1 MSAPTTSSEVL
12 KGPTAAAPVRKAL
25 DELSSPERQAKS
37 SPLYIPSL
45 DGVRALSFMIVF
57 VAHAGLGWIVPGYF
71 GLSLFFF
78 LSGYLITTLLRVEFE
93 RSGDVSLRQFY
104 LRRALRIFP
113 PFYVILGV
121 AMLVTALGLW
131 EGSLTVKAILYQ
143 TFHLTNYYIV
153 EHGWWTGMAPGTW
166 VYWSLAIEEHF
177 YLVFPLVY
185 LLLRRRGL
193 SAERQA
199 MFLVTL
205 CVIVL
210 IWRCVLVFGF
220 DAPKDRMY
228 VSTDT
233 RVDAILAGCILAIW
247 KNPALEPESSDERA
261 LKWVWLPLGGAAVLL
276 SLALRIPEF
285 EQTFRYTLQS
295 FGLIPFFIA
304 AVRFHDR
311 GVLRL
316 LNLRF
321 VRFVGVLSY
330 SMYLMHTSLLWG
342 LGQWT
347 NWSEPVRGLV
357 ALAALIAAGTLIH
370 HYIEK
375 PCAELRRKLSGAS
388 KRER

>member
-1 MSAPTTSSEVL
+1 MGAPTAPSDVL
-12 KGPTAAAPVRKAL
+12 GPSGAAEARKA
-25 DELSSPERQAKS
+25 ERARAGRS
-37 SPLYIPSL
+37 RPAEGSPLYIASL

-93 RSGDVSLRQFY
+93 RTDDVSLRQFY

-113 PFYVILGV
+113 PFYLVLV
-121 AMLVTALGLW
+121 LAMTVTALGLW
-131 EGSLTVKAILYQ
+131 GGSLTAKAILYQ
-143 TFHLTNYYIV
+143 TLHLTNYYIV

-177 YLVFPLVY
+177 YLIFPLLY

-193 SAERQA
+193 SAGRQA
-199 MFLVTL
+199 LVL
-205 CVIVL
+205 VAVCALVL
-210 IWRCVLVFGF
+210 VWRCALVFGF

-247 KNPALEPESSDERA
+247 KNPALEPEALADRA
-261 LKWVWLPLGGAAVLL
+261 LKRLWLPLGGCAVLA
-276 SLALRIPEF
+276 SLVIRIPQF
-285 EQTFRYTLQS
+285 EQTFRYSLQS
-295 FGLIPFFIA
+295 FGLMPFFIA
-304 AVRFHDR
+304 AVRWHDR

-316 LNLRF
+316 LNLRS
-321 VRFVGVLSY
+321 VRYVGVLSY
-330 SMYLMHTSLLWG
+330 SMYLMHTSMLWG

-347 NWSEPVRGLV
+347 SWSEPVRGL
-357 ALAALIAAGTLIH
+357 AALGLLLGAATLIH
-370 HYIEK
+370 RYVEK
-375 PCAELRRKLSGAS
+375 PCAELRRRLSGTLKPGA
-388 KRER
+388 

>member
-1 MSAPTTSSEVL
+1 MGAPTAPSDVL
-12 KGPTAAAPVRKAL
+12 GASGVAAEARVAPSAQPGPSRPA
-25 DELSSPERQAKS
+25 ERA
-37 SPLYIPSL
+37 PLYIPSL

-93 RSGDVSLRQFY
+93 RTDDVSLRQFY

-113 PFYVILGV
+113 PFYLVLAV
-121 AMLVTALGLW
+121 AMAVTAFGLW
-131 EGSLTVKAILYQ
+131 GGSLTTKAILYQ
-143 TFHLTNYYIV
+143 TLHLTNYYIV
-153 EHGWWTGMAPGTW
+153 DHGWWTGLAPGTW

-193 SAERQA
+193 SAGRQA
-199 MFLVTL
+199 LILVGL
-205 CVIVL
+205 CAIVL
-210 IWRCVLVFGF
+210 AWRCVLVFAF

-247 KNPALEPESSDERA
+247 KNPALERPADDRA
-261 LKWVWLPLGGAAVLL
+261 LKRLWLPLGAAAVLA
-276 SLALRIPEF
+276 SLLIRIPDF
-285 EQTFRYTLQS
+285 EQTFRYSLQS
-295 FGLIPFFIA
+295 FGLMPFFAA
-304 AVRFHDR
+304 AVRWHDR
-311 GVLRL
+311 GMLRL

-321 VRFVGVLSY
+321 VRYVGVLSY
-330 SMYLMHTSLLWG
+330 SMYLMHTSMLWG

-347 NWSEPVRGLV
+347 SWSEPVRGV
-357 ALAALIAAGTLIH
+357 AALAVLLTAATLIH
-370 HYIEK
+370 RYVEK
-375 PCAELRRKLSGAS
+375 PCAALRRRLSGTFNPGA
-388 KRER
+388 